1 MTFEEAKRWLLQQA
15 ANRGVDAEV
24 LGNTER
30 ELRINARDGK
40 ADETTVSQRGGVGLR
55 VVDGGRVGY
64 SSTEDLGEESLAW
77 ALDEAIDNAS
87 LQADG
92 KATLRS
98 GEALGRH
105 DLLDEGLSG
114 TMDEKL
120 GMALELEKQLK
131 TDERVQSIQYSLY
144 TESQFETHL
153 GSTKGVDGSYRRGTA
168 AMVAGL
174 VMREGASVKQ
184 GFEVDAANDFHQLD
198 PGRTGQLALDKI
210 GRQLG
215 ARALATG
222 RRRAVFEPDV
232 VTTLLQL
239 LVYSLS
245 GKSLAE
251 GKSGL
256 QGKLG
261 ERVATDTFTLVD
273 DATLPHGLASR
284 PFDSEGTPSR
294 RVVLIE
300 KGVLR
305 SFLHNTDTASRTG
318 QQTTGHAQRS
328 YSGTLGV
335 GISNLLLEKGSG
347 VSASDGV
354 LVTDLMG
361 VHAGANP
368 VSGDVSVQA
377 MGLETVGGETFPV
390 DDFAVS
396 FNLFELLK
404 RIEEVGDDPATR
416 PSMMGYGAV
425 TAPSIAVPDV
435 SFAGK

>member
-1 MTFEEAKRWLLQQA
+1 MTFEEAKRWLLDKA
-15 ANRGVDAEV
+15 AQRGVDAEV
-24 LGNTER
+24 LGSTER
-30 ELRINARDGK
+30 ELQINARDGK
-40 ADETTVSQRGGVGLR
+40 AEETTVSQRGGMGLR

-64 SSTEDLGEESLAW
+64 SSTEDLSEESLGW

-87 LQADG
+87 LQVGG
-92 KATLRS
+92 KAALP
-98 GEALGRH
+98 GGDALGRH

-120 GMALELEKQLK
+120 AMALALEDSLK
-131 TDERVQSIQYSLY
+131 GDPRVQSVQYSLY
-144 TESQFETHL
+144 TESLYETHV

-184 GFEVDAANDFHQLD
+184 GFQIDAANDFHQLE
-198 PGRTGQLALDKI
+198 PGRTGQIALDKI

-215 ARALATG
+215 ARGLTTG
-222 RRRAVFEPDV
+222 RRRAVFEPEV
-232 VTTLLQL
+232 VSTLLQL

-261 ERVATDTFTLVD
+261 QRVATDAFTLVD

-300 KGVLR
+300 RGVLR
-305 SFLHNTDTASRTG
+305 SFLHNTDTAARTG
-318 QQTTGHAQRS
+318 QQTTGHARRG
-328 YSGTLGV
+328 YAETLGV
-335 GISNLLLEKGSG
+335 GISNLILESGSG
-347 VSASDGV
+347 VTAGDGI

-368 VSGDVSVQA
+368 VTGDVSVQA

-396 FNLFELLK
+396 FNLFDLLK
-404 RIEEVGDDPATR
+404 RIEEVGDDPVTR
-416 PSMMGYGAV
+416 PTMGDQGAV

>member
-1 MTFEEAKRWLLQQA
+1 MTFDEAKRWLLQQA

-40 ADETTVSQRGGVGLR
+40 ADETTVSQRGGMGLR

-64 SSTEDLGEESLAW
+64 SSTEDLSEESLAW

-105 DLLDEGLSG
+105 DLMDEGLSG

-261 ERVATDTFTLVD
+261 E
-273 DATLPHGLASR
+273 
-284 PFDSEGTPSR
+284 
-294 RVVLIE
+294 
-300 KGVLR
+300 LR
-305 SFLHNTDTASRTG
+305 SYIENLVS
-318 QQTTGHAQRS
+318 
-328 YSGTLGV
+328 SGF
-335 GISNLLLEKGSG
+335 
-347 VSASDGV
+347 
-354 LVTDLMG
+354 VTDQ
-361 VHAGANP
+361 ASGAFNETY
-368 VSGDVSVQA
+368 QA
-377 MGLETVGGETFPV
+377 FTTNATEVVE
-390 DDFAVS
+390 
-396 FNLFELLK
+396 NLTNLGNYL
-404 RIEEVGDDPATR
+404 T
-416 PSMMGYGAV
+416 GAAD
-425 TAPSIAVPDV
+425 TMQSTDEQLAAQ
-435 SFAGK
+435 ARG

>member
-1 MTFEEAKRWLLQQA
+1 MTFEEAKRWLLDRA
-15 ANRGVDAEV
+15 TNRGVDVEV

-40 ADETTVSQRGGVGLR
+40 AEETTVSQRGGVGLR
-55 VVDGGRVGY
+55 VVDGGKVGY
-64 SSTEDLGEESLAW
+64 SSTEDLSEESLGW

-92 KATLRS
+92 KAVLPGGR
-98 GEALGRH
+98 ALGRH
-105 DLLDEGLSG
+105 DLMDEGLSG

-120 GMALELEKQLK
+120 GMAIGLEDALK
-131 TDERVQSIQYSLY
+131 SDKRVQAIQYSLY
-144 TESQFETHL
+144 TESQLETHV
-153 GSTKGVDGSYRRGTA
+153 GSTRGVDGSYRRGTA

-174 VMREGASVKQ
+174 VMREGESVKQ

-198 PGRTGQLALDKI
+198 PGRTGQMALDKI

-215 ARALATG
+215 ARGLTTG
-222 RRRAVFEPDV
+222 RRRAVFEPEV
-232 VTTLLQL
+232 VATLLQL

-245 GKSLAE
+245 GKTLAE

-256 QGKLG
+256 HGKLG
-261 ERVATDTFTLVD
+261 QRVASDSFTLVD

-294 RVVLIE
+294 RVDLIE
-300 KGVLR
+300 RGVLR
-305 SFLHNTDTASRTG
+305 SFLHNTDTAARTG
-318 QQTTGHAQRS
+318 QETTGHALRS
-328 YSGTLGV
+328 YAGTLGIGV
-335 GISNLLLEKGSG
+335 SNLILEPGSG
-347 VSASDGV
+347 VSSGDGV

-368 VSGDVSVQA
+368 VTGDVSVQA

-404 RIEEVGDDPATR
+404 RIEEIGDRPVTR
-416 PSMMGYGAV
+416 PSMMGGGVV
-425 TAPSIAVPDV
+425 TAPSISVPDV